1 MKKTNCAA
9 GCTHFLKSPLNT
21 SGSRQCRLQIQTSEI
36 IAAPSN
42 FSNTPGQQTR
52 QRRRYRQIGTPQS
65 RRHDGAIFHH
75 AEADGILLL
84 PQEAFRAING
94 IQDPEAAK
102 S

>member
-1 MKKTNCAA
+1 MTCHDHDH
-9 GCTHFLKSPLNT
+9 TPP
-21 SGSRQCRLQIQTSEI
+21 
-36 IAAPSN
+36 APSA
-42 FSNTPGQQTR
+42 SPH
-52 QRRRYRQIGTPQS
+52 RQIGTPQS

-102 S
+102 SWENLGNPGEISLQKDV